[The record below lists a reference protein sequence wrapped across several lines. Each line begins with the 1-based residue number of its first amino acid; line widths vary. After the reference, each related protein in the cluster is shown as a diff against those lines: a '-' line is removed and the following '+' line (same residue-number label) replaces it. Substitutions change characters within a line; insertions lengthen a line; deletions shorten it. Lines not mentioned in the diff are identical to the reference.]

1 MSVLLVGS
9 GYMSREY
16 TKILQALNISFR
28 VIGRGEESART
39 FENELKIKVE
49 IGGLEKCFCNQPI
62 PTHAIIAT
70 TVESLEENA
79 IFLLEQGVKNIL
91 LEKPGAVTQEGI
103 TRIATIAK
111 NKDAN
116 VYIAYNRRFYSSVL
130 EAKKR
135 ILDDGGLTSFLFEFT
150 EWGHIVKKSNKT
162 KFQLENWFTINSTH
176 VLDTAFYF
184 GGKPKE
190 ISCYVQGQ
198 TDWHPSGCIYT
209 GSGITEKNIL
219 FSYHANWAAPGSWKL
234 ELLTKKNR
242 YIFRPFEKLHV
253 QKVGELIINEIN
265 IDEKLDILFKPGLFR
280 QTESFLKKNKLTS
293 DLLTIAEMKELF
305 RFFIDIKEGIT

>member
-16 TKILQALNISFR
+16 TKVLQALNISFR

-49 IGGLEKCFCNQPI
+49 KGGLENCFFNHPT

-91 LEKPGAVTQEGI
+91 LEKPGAITQDGI
-103 TRIATIAK
+103 RRIATIAK

-130 EAKKR
+130 EARKR
-135 ILDDGGLTSFLFEFT
+135 ILDDGGLTSFIFEFT
-150 EWGHIVKKSNKT
+150 EWGNLLEKSNKT
-162 KFQLENWFTINSTH
+162 KFQLENWFVINSTH

-190 ISCYVQGQ
+190 ISCYLQGQ

-209 GSGITEKNIL
+209 GCGITEKNIL
-219 FSYHANWAAPGSWKL
+219 FSYHANWKAPGSWKL
-234 ELLTKKNR
+234 ELLTAKNR

-253 QKVGELIINEIN
+253 QKIGSVSIEEIELE
-265 IDEKLDILFKPGLFR
+265 DRFDREFKPGIYMQLK
-280 QTESFLKKNKLTS
+280 SFLLNNTSSSQLLSADEALINFEIYNKIRKK
-293 DLLTIAEMKELF
+293 
-305 RFFIDIKEGIT
+305 